1 MMTTSPAIN
10 SVGAVRSTTTDG
22 PAAVDDPGFKRWE
35 GRLFGGLVLAAFLL
49 YGIGSALVDDP
60 LGVGL
65 VAVNSVAVAI
75 VGIIGFRLLRNHSP
89 RVGAGYLVTRL
100 AEAILLVGG
109 VALYTYADRSD
120 ADTQGYLLGMLV
132 LGIGSVPFWYVV
144 GRGPW
149 LSTRFALWG
158 VAGYVA
164 LAAGALMELTT
175 GREVTYFFAA
185 PGGLFEVAVGLH
197 LLRRGFGI
205 STHRR
210 SDDPRSPTESPTE
223 KARPSTLH
231 QTFALLEQRLTRS
244 QRPPARRYISQRHL
258 DGPLRS
264 PAPATSCS
272 SCLASSRTSSSGKAS
287 S

>member
-89 RVGAGYLVTRL
+89 RVGAGYLVTRF
-100 AEAILLVGG
+100 AEATFLVSG
-109 VALYTYADRSD
+109 VALYAYADRSD

-197 LLRRGFGI
+197 LLRRGFGT

-223 KARPSTLH
+223 KA
-231 QTFALLEQRLTRS
+231 
-244 QRPPARRYISQRHL
+244 
-258 DGPLRS
+258 
-264 PAPATSCS
+264 
-272 SCLASSRTSSSGKAS
+272 
-287 S
+287 